1 MDDRE
6 AVVWYDSM
14 NWQEIVENMMTMGEE
29 NRSDIWAAWYN
40 QNDPAA
46 LEYCIATYLMG
57 KVNGCTSVVF
67 HPQPT
72 YDGGYPYNLAG
83 YSLDTVRQEINNHP
97 EFFNLQMGNA
107 LGPMVLMNGIGGQ
120 YWERNSTNGIVLV
133 NPFHAYVP
141 GFDYNPPPNPSF

>member
-1 MDDRE
+1 MIGKQLCGMI
-6 AVVWYDSM
+6 SM

-97 EFFNLQMGNA
+97 EFFNLQMGDA
-107 LGPMVLMNGIGGQ
+107 P
-120 YWERNSTNGIVLV
+120 RTNGV
-133 NPFHAYVP
+133 NEWDWWAILGKKFHEWHRVSQSVP
-141 GFDYNPPPNPSF
+141 CICSRI